1 MPISAQEL
9 ARMMDAT
16 LTTTTAGVKE
26 MEDLIAFARENHVYS
41 LITNRWFI
49 PMIVE
54 GLRGTD
60 TLPGSG
66 CSATNGSDLTEVK
79 AFAARRNIEL
89 GCAECDMVMNIPLF
103 KSGLYNEVVKD
114 IRAVKDAVGDKPLK
128 CIIEVGILSDEEI
141 TRATELV
148 IEGGADFVKTATG
161 KLPDPTTVHQ
171 VEVISRANRGRIAI
185 KAAGGI
191 RTLETVQQMIDL
203 GVSRFGVGSGSAA
216 KLLAAAG
223 R

>member
-1 MPISAQEL
+1 MSITAHAL

-26 MEDLIAFARENHVYS
+26 TEELIAFAKETHVYS

-49 PMIVE
+49 PMVVE

-60 TLPGSG
+60 TLPGAG
-66 CSATNGSDLTEVK
+66 CSAVNGSDLTEVK
-79 AFAARRNIEL
+79 AFAARRAVEL
-89 GCAECDMVMNIPLF
+89 GAMECDMVMNIPLF
-103 KSGLYNEVVKD
+103 KSGLYHEAVRD
-114 IRAVKDAVGDKPLK
+114 IRAVKDAIGEIPLK
-128 CIIEVGILSDEEI
+128 CIIEVGVLSDEEI
-141 TRATELV
+141 FKATELV

-171 VEVISRANRGRIAI
+171 VEVMARANRGRIAM

-203 GVSRFGVGSGSAA
+203 GVTRFGVGSGSAA
-216 KLLAAAG
+216 KLLAAARG
-223 R
+223 